1 MNWNKYPF
9 LRLVIA
15 FSAGI
20 LLAGRFT
27 MLHPARVF
35 GVMMGLMLLETLLIR
50 YLKSYRY
57 RWVSGLLMLMLFVM
71 AGYLRARVLEVPFCR
86 GEEVHEVAGGEGCYV
101 ARVCE
106 LPVEKGQSVKILL
119 ELKGFRSEGR
129 ERPVSGK
136 VMAYLEKSAA
146 ARELGYGEVLAF
158 SVPVEE
164 VPPPRNPEEFDYRTH
179 LSHRGVTGRVYLKEG
194 DWVPLGLND
203 GNRLLAFALRFRAS
217 LLYVLQRSGVTED
230 EFGVGAAILLGY
242 DESLPAQV
250 RQNYVAAGAMHVLC
264 VSGMHVGVIY
274 MLAAFVLGL
283 IGKGRRRDT
292 FKRILLLALVW
303 FYALITGL
311 SPSILRSTFMITMLV
326 FGVLVH
332 RKGFTLNSMAAS
344 AFVLLLV
351 NPNNLYAIGFQLSYA
366 AVLGIFLL
374 QPPIYNLIYVRNKL
388 LDKAWEITAVSLA
401 AQVATMPF
409 TVYYFHQC
417 TPYFWL
423 SNLLMT
429 PVSFVVIMMGMLL
442 FLVSWVPWLSVW
454 VGKAVWWG
462 LHGMNGLVSC
472 VEHLPLSLIKGLY
485 MNRLEFFLAL
495 LLLLL
500 ILLWVQLEKKRM
512 WMEML
517 VVGLLFATSLAFRSE
532 RTARQQRM
540 VVYSLRNHTAVDFID
555 GASHLLLCDEGLLAD
570 PVSIDYSLKGYWARC
585 QLWMNPPCY
594 TLSDS
599 MMTEWVCKKQDLV
612 SFHGALLAFW
622 DPGKKAVPETPLR
635 VDYLIVRGKQR
646 PDLSPIM
653 ERYRVDTLLI
663 DGSVPKYL
671 AKQWVAQAEKMH
683 TPYIN
688 IGEGAYIQ
696 DYRENTLFLS
706 Y

>member
-1 MNWNKYPF
+1 
-9 LRLVIA
+9 
-15 FSAGI
+15 
-20 LLAGRFT
+20 
-27 MLHPARVF
+27 ML
-35 GVMMGLMLLETLLIR
+35 T
-50 YLKSYRY
+50 
-57 RWVSGLLMLMLFVM
+57 LFVM
-71 AGYLRARVLEVPFCR
+71 AGYLRVRVSATTFCR
-86 GEEVHEVAGGEGCYV
+86 GEEIHDEVVGEGCYL

-106 LPVEKGQSVKILL
+106 LPEEKEQSVKMLL
-119 ELKGFRSEGR
+119 ELRGFRSERG

-136 VMAYLEKSAA
+136 VMAYFEKTVAA
-146 ARELGYGEVLAF
+146 MKVGYGEVLAF

-164 VPPPRNPEEFDYRTH
+164 VPPPRNPGEFDYRTH
-179 LSHRGVTGRVYLKEG
+179 LSRRGVTGRVYLKEG
-194 DWVPLGLND
+194 DWLPLGLND
-203 GNRLLAFALRFRAS
+203 GNPLLAFALRFRAS
-217 LLYVLQRSGVTED
+217 LLGVLQRNGITEE

-283 IGKGRRRDT
+283 MGKGRRRDT

-326 FGVLVH
+326 FGVLIH

-388 LDKAWEITAVSLA
+388 LDKAWEITAVSLS
-401 AQVATMPF
+401 AQIATMPF

-454 VGKAVWWG
+454 VGKGVWLG
-462 LHGMNGLVSC
+462 LHGMNGVVSC
-472 VEHLPLSLIKGLY
+472 IERLPLSLIKGLY
-485 MNRLEFFLAL
+485 MSRLEFFLAL
-495 LLLLL
+495 LLLVLL
-500 ILLWVQLEKKRM
+500 LLWVQLEKKRM
-512 WMEML
+512 LMEML
-517 VVGLLFATSLAFRSE
+517 VVGLAFSLSLAVRSE
-532 RTARQQRM
+532 RTACQQRM
-540 VVYSLRNHTAVDFID
+540 VVYSLRNHTAVDFIE
-555 GASHLLLCDEGLLAD
+555 GTSHLLLCDEGLLSD
-570 PVSIDYSLKGYWARC
+570 PASIDYSLKGYWARC
-585 QLWMNPPCY
+585 QLWMNPSCY
-594 TLSDS
+594 TLADS
-599 MMTEWVCKKQDLV
+599 LTTEWVRKKGDLV
-612 SFHGALLAFW
+612 SYHGALLALW
-622 DPGKKAVPETPLR
+622 NPGKKVASAHPLR
-635 VDYLIVRGKQR
+635 VDYLMVRGKQR

-653 ERYRVDTLLI
+653 ECYRVDTLII

-671 AKQWVAQAEKMH
+671 AKQWISQAEKTH

-688 IGEGAYIQ
+688 IGEGGYVH
-696 DYRENTLFLS
+696 DF
-706 Y
+706 